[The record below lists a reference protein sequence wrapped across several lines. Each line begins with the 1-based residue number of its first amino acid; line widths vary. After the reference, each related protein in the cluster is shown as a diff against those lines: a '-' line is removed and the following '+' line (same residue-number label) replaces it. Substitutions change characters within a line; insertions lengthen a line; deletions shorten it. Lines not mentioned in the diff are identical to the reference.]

1 MAKERKSGVVMP
13 VVGIGAS
20 AGGLEALT
28 QLLQHLPADTGMAFV
43 VVQHLDPARESALT
57 ALLSKATSLPV
68 QEAVNNQ
75 TVQPNEIY
83 IIPPNTS
90 LTIANAALKLQPR
103 KVTVGARRSIDSFF
117 ESLAQDQHERAI
129 GVILSGA
136 ASDGT
141 MGLEAIKGEGGIT
154 FAQDESA
161 KYDSMPRSAI
171 AAGCV
176 DFVLSPENIAKEL
189 THIARHPYVLAA
201 ALPPDENAEQTTAS
215 ERPLTG
221 RRGGGPRDK
230 NTEDDFNTIL
240 ALLRNKSGVDFS
252 LYKTSTIKRRIHRRM
267 VLSKL
272 TTFDAYADFLAGRSQ
287 ELDALHSDVLINVTS
302 FFRNADSFEFL
313 KRKVLPKLL
322 SERCDEPLRVWVPA
336 CSTGQEVYSLAMALT
351 EFFDNIPRAPK
362 LQMFASDINEVLL
375 AKARAGLYAES
386 LVADLSPE
394 RLRRFF
400 VEEASGGYRVIKPLR
415 EAVVFARQNILIDP
429 PFSRMNLVS
438 CRNMLIY
445 FDPSLQKMI
454 LPMFHYVLKPNG
466 CLFLGAAETIGAFTD
481 LFEPV
486 DKQHKIYLRKPGST
500 QTMHLQGALKSGG
513 ADRQMT
519 ISKLAE
525 APQELRIEINA
536 QREADRVT
544 RNRYAPPSVLV
555 NAGFHVVEFRGDTS
569 PYLKPPTG
577 QASFNV
583 LRMTREGL
591 MLSLRG
597 ALNKAKKQNKA
608 VRRENVRINR
618 NDPLSA
624 VNFEV
629 VPLMHLKE
637 RCYLI
642 FFEEV
647 KTVARA
653 TPSAPSLKSAEL
665 RGDLPADDLTIRK
678 EDLRRIN
685 ELETELSET
694 RDYLQSLQEEHEAST
709 EELQSANEEVQ
720 SANEELQSIN

>member
-1 MAKERKSGVVMP
+1 
-13 VVGIGAS
+13 
-20 AGGLEALT
+20 
-28 QLLQHLPADTGMAFV
+28 
-43 VVQHLDPARESALT
+43 
-57 ALLSKATSLPV
+57 
-68 QEAVNNQ
+68 
-75 TVQPNEIY
+75 
-83 IIPPNTS
+83 
-90 LTIANAALKLQPR
+90 
-103 KVTVGARRSIDSFF
+103 
-117 ESLAQDQHERAI
+117 
-129 GVILSGA
+129 
-136 ASDGT
+136 
-141 MGLEAIKGEGGIT
+141 
-154 FAQDESA
+154 
-161 KYDSMPRSAI
+161 
-171 AAGCV
+171 
-176 DFVLSPENIAKEL
+176 
-189 THIARHPYVLAA
+189 
-201 ALPPDENAEQTTAS
+201 
-215 ERPLTG
+215 
-221 RRGGGPRDK
+221 
-230 NTEDDFNTIL
+230 
-240 ALLRNKSGVDFS
+240 
-252 LYKTSTIKRRIHRRM
+252 
-267 VLSKL
+267 
-272 TTFDAYADFLAGRSQ
+272 
-287 ELDALHSDVLINVTS
+287 
-302 FFRNADSFEFL
+302 
-313 KRKVLPKLL
+313 
-322 SERCDEPLRVWVPA
+322 
-336 CSTGQEVYSLAMALT
+336 
-351 EFFDNIPRAPK
+351 
-362 LQMFASDINEVLL
+362 
-375 AKARAGLYAES
+375 
-386 LVADLSPE
+386 
-394 RLRRFF
+394 
-400 VEEASGGYRVIKPLR
+400 
-415 EAVVFARQNILIDP
+415 
-429 PFSRMNLVS
+429 
-438 CRNMLIY
+438 
-445 FDPSLQKMI
+445 
-454 LPMFHYVLKPNG
+454 
-466 CLFLGAAETIGAFTD
+466 
-481 LFEPV
+481 
-486 DKQHKIYLRKPGST
+486 
-500 QTMHLQGALKSGG
+500 
-513 ADRQMT
+513 
-519 ISKLAE
+519 
-525 APQELRIEINA
+525 LRIEINA